1 MTSTLSSNAPAPIDP
16 AYIAEIV
23 RQVLARV
30 RANGTPIQSTNQALT
45 KQAPIAAIVKLVTVD
60 TVVASA
66 ASNDRVIRINRK
78 SIVTPAARDEAKQLG
93 VRLEIVGTDY
103 VASSK
108 PAPDVSLGMID
119 TTDASWVESITA
131 SLARRGIA
139 ISSGYSAIQI
149 VLTDCP
155 AKQTHAYSSLGKHR
169 AAMLT
174 GLNQVERFHRELSPD
189 VWVIDKTQVSLL
201 TIVNI
206 VAKIARLSG
215 AAT

>member
-1 MTSTLSSNAPAPIDP
+1 MSSNLTSSTSATIDP

-23 RQVLARV
+23 RLVLARV
-30 RANGTPIQSTNQALT
+30 RASGTLIQPTNQAT
-45 KQAPIAAIVKLVTVD
+45 NQAPIAEAVKLVTVE

-66 ASNDRVIRINRK
+66 ASNDRIIRINRK

-93 VRLEIVGTDY
+93 VRLEIGGANSHT
-103 VASSK
+103 SSK
-108 PAPDVSLGMID
+108 PATDVSLGMID

-131 SLARRGIA
+131 ALSRRGIA
-139 ISSGYSAIQI
+139 VSSNYSAIQI

-155 AKQTHAYSSLGKHR
+155 AEQTHHYSSLGKHR

-174 GLNQVERFHRELSPD
+174 EMNQVERFHRELSPD
-189 VWVIDKTQVSLL
+189 VWVIDKTRVGLP

-206 VAKIARLSG
+206 VAVIARLAG
-215 AAT
+215 AAA

>member
-30 RANGTPIQSTNQALT
+30 RAAGTPIQTSSQT
-45 KQAPIAAIVKLVTVD
+45 PIAETVKLVTVE

-66 ASNDRVIRINRK
+66 ASNDRVILINRK

-93 VRLEIVGTDY
+93 VRLELVGTNSQS
-103 VASSK
+103 SSK
-108 PAPDVSLGMID
+108 AVSDVSLGMID

-131 SLARRGIA
+131 ALSRRGIA
-139 ISSGYSAIQI
+139 VSSGYSAIQI

-155 AKQTHAYSSLGKHR
+155 AKQTYHYSSLGKHR

-174 GLNQVERFHRELSPD
+174 GMNQVERFHRELSPD
-189 VWVIDKTQVSLL
+189 VWVIDKTQVGLP

-206 VAKIARLSG
+206 VATIVRLAG

>member
-30 RANGTPIQSTNQALT
+30 RAAGTPIQTSS
-45 KQAPIAAIVKLVTVD
+45 QAPIAETVKLVTVE

-66 ASNDRVIRINRK
+66 ASNDRVIRINRT

-93 VRLEIVGTDY
+93 VRLELVGTNSQT
-103 VASSK
+103 SSK
-108 PAPDVSLGMID
+108 AASDVSLGMID

-131 SLARRGIA
+131 ALSRRGIA
-139 ISSGYSAIQI
+139 VSSGYSAIQI

-155 AKQTHAYSSLGKHR
+155 AKQTHYYSSLGKHR

-174 GLNQVERFHRELSPD
+174 GMNQVERFHRELSPD
-189 VWVIDKTQVSLL
+189 VWVIDKTQVGLS

-206 VAKIARLSG
+206 VATIVRLAG
-215 AAT
+215 AGT

>member
-30 RANGTPIQSTNQALT
+30 RATGTPIQTSSQT
-45 KQAPIAAIVKLVTVD
+45 PIAETVKLVTVE

-66 ASNDRVIRINRK
+66 ASKDRVIFINRK

-93 VRLEIVGTDY
+93 VRLELVGTNSQS
-103 VASSK
+103 SSK
-108 PAPDVSLGMID
+108 AVSDVSLGMID
-119 TTDASWVESITA
+119 TTDASWVESIIA
-131 SLARRGIA
+131 ALSRRGIA
-139 ISSGYSAIQI
+139 VSSGYSAIQI

-155 AKQTHAYSSLGKHR
+155 AKQTHHYSSLGKHR

-174 GLNQVERFHRELSPD
+174 GMNQVERFHRELSPD
-189 VWVIDKTQVSLL
+189 VWVIDKTQVGLP

-206 VAKIARLSG
+206 VATIVRLAG